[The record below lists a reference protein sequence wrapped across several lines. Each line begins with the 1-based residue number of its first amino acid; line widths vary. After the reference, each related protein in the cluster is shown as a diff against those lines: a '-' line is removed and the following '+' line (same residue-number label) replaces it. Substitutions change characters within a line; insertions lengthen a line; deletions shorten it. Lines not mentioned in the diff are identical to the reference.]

1 MDKLRLKIPFIDRVG
16 LVLDIAR
23 ILAKRNINIR
33 TIEIENSTVY
43 TEIDDIRGDYK
54 QELISEL
61 KHTTDV
67 LDVVEIGLLP
77 HQQRAEQLNAVLS
90 SVSDGII
97 AVDNQGYITQY
108 NPASEKIVRI
118 AAADALGRHLSDIF
132 PPDIPLYEAISHGKA
147 YNNCE
152 IMLDTGS
159 HYLTSGRPITDSD
172 GHIIGAVATL
182 KDINDVHKMFYT
194 VTGQSGLSFGDII
207 YASRVMQRVVTMA
220 KSIARGDSNIL
231 IRGETGTGKE
241 LFARAI
247 HAASSRTDKMFVPL
261 NCAAIPETLL
271 ESELFGYKEG
281 AFTGA
286 ARGGKQGLF
295 EFASNGTIFLDEIGE
310 MPTHLQ
316 AKLLRVLQEGK
327 IRRIGDT
334 REVAIDVRILAAT
347 NASLESMVEKGTFRG
362 DLYYRLNV
370 IPLFIPPLR
379 ARPEDTELLAQF
391 FLQRFSVKLQK
402 PISAM
407 SDTALH
413 KLCQYQ
419 WPGNIRELE
428 NVIERAINIAD
439 GPIILAEHI
448 IFDQDYTASKCLDTS
463 SSLTLEEMVAEVEKD
478 ALTKAM
484 SQHHTLRQIGEAL
497 GLSHT
502 AVLKKLRKYGLAIQK
517 KGPDGSSLPKR
528 QNIDSVPHSN
538 I

>member
-23 ILAKRNINIR
+23 IFAKRNINIR
-33 TIEIENSTVY
+33 TIEIENSIVY
-43 TEIDDIRGDYK
+43 AEIDYMSDEAK
-54 QELISEL
+54 QETIDEL
-61 KHTTDV
+61 KSIPNVINV
-67 LDVVEIGLLP
+67 LEIDLLP
-77 HQQRAEQLNAVLS
+77 HQQRTEQLDAVLS

-97 AVDNQGYITQY
+97 AVDNHGYITQY
-108 NPASEKIVRI
+108 NPASEKIVRV
-118 AAADALGRHLSDIF
+118 AAADALGRHLTDIF
-132 PPDIPLYEAISHGKA
+132 PPDIPLFEAIHQGKV

-152 IMLDTGS
+152 IILDTGS
-159 HYLTSGRPITDSD
+159 HYLTSGRPIIDGD

-182 KDINDVHKMFYT
+182 KDIKDVHKMFYT
-194 VTGQSGLSFGDII
+194 VTGQSSLSFGDVI
-207 YASRVMQRVVTMA
+207 YTSKAIQRVVALA
-220 KSIARGDSNIL
+220 KNIAHGDSSVL

-247 HAASSRTDKMFVPL
+247 HAASSRSDKMFVPL

-286 ARGGKQGLF
+286 SRNGKPGLF
-295 EFASNGTIFLDEIGE
+295 EFANNGTLFLDEIGE

-316 AKLLRVLQEGK
+316 ATLLRVLQEGK

-334 REVAIDVRILAAT
+334 REIDVNVRILAAT
-347 NASLESMVEKGTFRG
+347 NADLESMIEKGAFRE

-379 ARPEDTELLAQF
+379 ARPEDIELLAQF

-402 PISAM
+402 PAGAI
-407 SDTALH
+407 SDTALN
-413 KLCQYQ
+413 KLCQYH

-428 NVIERAINIAD
+428 NVIERAINISD
-439 GPIILAEHI
+439 GPIVLAKHI
-448 IFDQDYTASKCLDTS
+448 IFDHDYATSKCVAAPA
-463 SSLTLEEMVAEVEKD
+463 SLTLEEMVAEVEKD
-478 ALTKAM
+478 ALMKAM
-484 SQHHTLRQIGEAL
+484 SQYHTLRQIGSVL

-502 AVLKKLRKYGLAIQK
+502 AVLKKLRKYGLAIPK
-517 KGPDGSSLPKR
+517 KNLNHSIV
-528 QNIDSVPHSN
+528 QNQQG
-538 I
+538 